1 MTPLLI
7 ILTCHTSQT
16 SMTETQGHFSNH
28 QFEQNAA
35 TRPRCRVQMTAAAP
49 RKPLQL
55 EPSRSHLPPS
65 CIVRFSPPIA
75 AKRKN
80 KTTAAERPDV
90 EAIAGGTA
98 FIFPASL
105 VLSESCWGPSSL
117 FARAGKGIRKII
129 ISKIGYSITGEKR
142 RQPSD
147 RVWVS
152 VSRRQEAA
160 QGDF

>member
-1 MTPLLI
+1 M
-7 ILTCHTSQT
+7 
-16 SMTETQGHFSNH
+16 
-28 QFEQNAA
+28 
-35 TRPRCRVQMTAAAP
+35 
-49 RKPLQL
+49 
-55 EPSRSHLPPS
+55 
-65 CIVRFSPPIA
+65 
-75 AKRKN
+75 
-80 KTTAAERPDV
+80 

-147 RVWVS
+147 GVWVS